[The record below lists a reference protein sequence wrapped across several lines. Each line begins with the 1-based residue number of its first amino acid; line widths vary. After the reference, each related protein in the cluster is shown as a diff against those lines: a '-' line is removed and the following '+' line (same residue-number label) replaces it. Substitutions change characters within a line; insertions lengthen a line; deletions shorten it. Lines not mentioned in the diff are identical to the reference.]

1 MPHDF
6 LAGFTLRGE
15 TKELVTLDKR
25 LLLFLAHL
33 GGVGG
38 GEAACLP
45 EVWVKLLVVTRSALD
60 VITWKPGTGHL
71 ASLAR
76 HKVRVP
82 PGPQVHDVSVSTWT
96 PGVPAALQHCCN
108 MGRWQGGLETQGSWW
123 LICSVWWHNNSI
135 ERGERATN
143 WIEEKS
149 LYLEI
154 ILNTA
159 RYQDRTH
166 RWDLCGLRVI
176 MATTVWH
183 QQEHRHTLRVCCC
196 GKHIFFVRIFCSTFV
211 ITYIHSYIQSTTTY
225 ESKKSVEAFTLHIK
239 HIYLTAHS
247 WTFYL
252 CDFVF
257 KASTSNLII
266 YHTYKSEIGH
276 QLLFRIMLMVGV
288 MMR

>member
-33 GGVGG
+33 RGRWGG
-38 GEAACLP
+38 GCLSAWSLSEAVSGNKVSTGCHHLEARYWAP
-45 EVWVKLLVVTRSALD
+45 GQPGPAQGQGPPWS
-60 VITWKPGTGHL
+60 PGTWCPCQHL
-71 ASLAR
+71 DTWCVCSTAAR
-76 HKVRVP
+76 
-82 PGPQVHDVSVSTWT
+82 S
-96 PGVPAALQHCCN
+96 N